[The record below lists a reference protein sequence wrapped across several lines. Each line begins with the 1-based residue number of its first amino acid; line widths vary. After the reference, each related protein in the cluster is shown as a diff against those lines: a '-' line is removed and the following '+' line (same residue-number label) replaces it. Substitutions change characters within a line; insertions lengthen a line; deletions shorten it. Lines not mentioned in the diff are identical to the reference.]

1 MAGDERWLL
10 PEGVEEILPEKAA
23 AIESLRRRLLGV
35 MQRRGFRPVQPPLM
49 EFLDS
54 LLTGAGEDLDSQTY
68 KVSDHMSHR
77 TLGIRADL
85 TPQIARIDAH
95 YLRDHDVNRLCYVG
109 TVLRTRPKQPGGA
122 RELLQLGAEMF
133 GEADPRADCEII
145 ETMLEVLGESGV
157 AEITVGLGH
166 VGIYRELMLMAGLD
180 EGPAREVFDAL
191 ARRSTPDMEA
201 LLAEYA
207 DKGLEPFR
215 HLLELQGDAGVLE
228 EAARVLPGTPEISL
242 ALEQLRTVVASLET
256 LEIKPGIHIDLA
268 DLRGY
273 RYHTGLTYQAFVPR
287 QGRALAEGGRYD
299 RIGEA
304 FGRARAATGFSTN
317 LKSLVEYYAFRDD
330 GSVILAPSD
339 NDAGL
344 RLKID
349 ALRAD
354 GETVVTLMPGEG
366 RESFSGVADRKLEQV
381 DGEWRVVDL

>member
-23 AIESLRRRLLGV
+23 AIESLRRRLLDV

-109 TVLRTRPKQPGGA
+109 PVLRTRPKQLGGA

-133 GEADPRADCEII
+133 GEADSRADCEII

-157 AEITVGLGH
+157 ADITVGLGH

-191 ARRSTPDMEA
+191 ARR
-201 LLAEYA
+201 
-207 DKGLEPFR
+207 
-215 HLLELQGDAGVLE
+215 
-228 EAARVLPGTPEISL
+228 
-242 ALEQLRTVVASLET
+242 
-256 LEIKPGIHIDLA
+256 
-268 DLRGY
+268 
-273 RYHTGLTYQAFVPR
+273 
-287 QGRALAEGGRYD
+287 
-299 RIGEA
+299 
-304 FGRARAATGFSTN
+304 
-317 LKSLVEYYAFRDD
+317 
-330 GSVILAPSD
+330 
-339 NDAGL
+339 
-344 RLKID
+344 
-349 ALRAD
+349 
-354 GETVVTLMPGEG
+354 
-366 RESFSGVADRKLEQV
+366 
-381 DGEWRVVDL
+381 